1 MSVSTLSRF
10 SVPLGGANTN
20 ATMLHPKLKYRFRV
34 NFENFGTGAGGDAF
48 ELTKQVVSFARPTIQ
63 FEAIELPTYNSR
75 IYVAGRHAWT
85 AVACTLRDDSTG
97 VVSKKIG
104 SQVQK
109 QFDFF
114 EMSSAASGVDY
125 KFTTS
130 FEMLDGGNGGNEA
143 IVLERWELYG
153 CYIENVNYQEM
164 NYGSNEAMTIQMALK
179 FDNAV
184 QTGAASS
191 GIGVQGIYARTN
203 GAIATGGGAAA

>member
-1 MSVSTLSRF
+1 MSASLSKFTVPMDGAST
-10 SVPLGGANTN
+10 G
-20 ATMLHPKLKYRFRV
+20 MLHPKLKYRFRV
-34 NFENFGTGAGGDAF
+34 TFENFGSGSEVQ

-75 IYVAGRHAWT
+75 IYVAGRHAWQS
-85 AVACTLRDDSTG
+85 VACTLRDDSTG
-97 VVSKKIG
+97 AVSKKIG

-143 IVLERWELYG
+143 LVLEKWELYG
-153 CYIENVNYQEM
+153 CYIENVNYQDM
-164 NYGSNEAMTIQMALK
+164 NYGTNEAMTIQMTLK

-184 QTGAASS
+184 QIGAASS
-191 GIGVQGIYARTN
+191 GIGVQGIYARTT
-203 GAIATGGGAAA
+203 GAISTGGGATA

>member
-10 SVPLGGANTN
+10 SVPTGGANTN

-34 NFENFGTGAGGDAF
+34 YFENFGTGAAGDSF
-48 ELTKQVVSFARPTIQ
+48 ELTKQVVSFARPTVQ

-75 IYVAGRHAWT
+75 IYVAGRHAWQT
-85 AVACTLRDDSTG
+85 VQCTLRDDATG
-97 VVSKKIG
+97 AVSKKIG
-104 SQVQK
+104 SQIQK

-114 EMSSAASGVDY
+114 EMSSAAAGVDY

-153 CYIENVNYQEM
+153 CYVENVNYQEM
-164 NYGSNEAMTIQMALK
+164 NYGTNEAMTIQMTLK

-184 QTGAASS
+184 QVGAASA
-191 GIGVQGIYARTN
+191 GVGVQGIYSRTT
-203 GAIATGGGAAA
+203 GAVSTGGGATA